1 MSTALTDTIC
11 KKQLIILIYF
21 LFADKIF
28 CGGISAMNFYENVYL
43 KIFGDTAFPEMITY
57 IVIAIAVYFVSHG
70 IGNCLGKKADV
81 IVGKLFK
88 KQNDNI
94 KNAIS
99 KSLANPIKNFI
110 QFTGLLAAVMVLPF
124 STEISAVVDTFAVK
138 VYRIAV
144 IALVGMLA
152 VNLVDSIQHFSKK
165 FENNENKTL
174 LMFFIKIGKV
184 LVIFLTGAIALKEV
198 GFDVTGLLASLGIG
212 GVVLALA
219 AQDTASNLFSG
230 IVILFDKPFAV
241 GDWIS
246 VAGMEGIVEEMSF
259 RSCRIRTFDNAL
271 ISVPNSKLG
280 GDSVTNWTKMNVRKT
295 RITIGLVYGTKK
307 DTLQKVCDE
316 IKAKLMEYDSIK
328 KDNIMVWFDNF
339 NASSLDVVVQYH
351 TYLTGAADFF
361 ALKEEIQY
369 MIMDV
374 VESNE
379 TDFAFNTQTI
389 IVDNQ

>member
-1 MSTALTDTIC
+1 
-11 KKQLIILIYF
+11 
-21 LFADKIF
+21 
-28 CGGISAMNFYENVYL
+28 MNFYENVYL
-43 KIFGDTAFPEMITY
+43 KIFGDTAFPEIITY
-57 IVIAIAVYFVSHG
+57 TVIAIAVYFVSHG
-70 IGNCLGKKADV
+70 IGNCLGKKSDV

-99 KSLANPIKNFI
+99 KSLANPIKNLI
-110 QFTGLLAAVMVLPF
+110 QFTGLLAAVMLLPF
-124 STEISAVVDTFAVK
+124 SPQISAVVDTFAVK

>member
-1 MSTALTDTIC
+1 MSTALTNTIC
-11 KKQLIILIYF
+11 EKQLIILIYF
-21 LFADKIF
+21 FFADKIF
-28 CGGISAMNFYENVYL
+28 CGGISAMNFYENIYF
-43 KIFGDTAFPEMITY
+43 KIFGNTALPGVLTY

-70 IGNCLGKKADV
+70 IGNYLGKKSDV

-110 QFTGLLAAVMVLPF
+110 QFTGLLAAVMFLPF
-124 STEISAVVDTFAVK
+124 SPEISAVVDTFAVK

-144 IALVGMLA
+144 IALAGMLA

-259 RSCRIRTFDNAL
+259 RSCRISTFDNAL

>member
-1 MSTALTDTIC
+1 MNKIDE
-11 KKQLIILIYF
+11 IYF
-21 LFADKIF
+21 KIF
-28 CGGISAMNFYENVYL
+28 NAPTLPDLLVGLVSAVLVFAVFKIVANVISSKASFITQKIL
-43 KIFGDTAFPEMITY
+43 KIKNENIEK
-57 IVIAIAVYFVSHG
+57 AVV
-70 IGNCLGKKADV
+70 A
-81 IVGKLFK
+81 
-88 KQNDNI
+88 
-94 KNAIS
+94 AIS
-99 KSLANPIKNFI
+99 KPINYFI
-110 QFTGLLAAVMVLPF
+110 TATGIVTAIMLIPF
-124 STEISAVVDTFAVK
+124 SVETNAVVTAFTTK
-138 VYRIAV
+138 VYRLAVIVILGMIAV
-144 IALVGMLA
+144 NTVE
-152 VNLVDSIQHFSKK
+152 NIQHFSKK
-165 FENNENKTL
+165 FSESENKTIIQ
-174 LMFFIKIGKV
+174 FFIKIAKV
-184 LVIFLTGAIALKEV
+184 IIIFLVVAILLKEV
-198 GFDVTGLLASLGIG
+198 GFDVTGLITSLGLG

-295 RITIGLVYGTKK
+295 RITIGLVYSTKK
-307 DTLQKVCDE
+307 ETLQKVCDE
-316 IKAKLMEYDSIK
+316 IKANLMKYDSIK

-374 VESNE
+374 VESNA

-389 IVDNQ
+389 IVENN

>member
-1 MSTALTDTIC
+1 
-11 KKQLIILIYF
+11 
-21 LFADKIF
+21 
-28 CGGISAMNFYENVYL
+28 MNFYENVYL

-70 IGNCLGKKADV
+70 IGNYLGKKSDV

-144 IALVGMLA
+144 IALAGMLA

>member
-1 MSTALTDTIC
+1 MN
-11 KKQLIILIYF
+11 LI
-21 LFADKIF
+21 
-28 CGGISAMNFYENVYL
+28 ENIYL
-43 KIFGDTAFPEMITY
+43 KIFGNTALPGVLTY
-57 IVIAIAVYFVSHG
+57 IAIAVVFYIIFHSTG
-70 IGNCLGKKADV
+70 KLIGKKSNIIAE
-81 IVGKLFK
+81 KLFRN
-88 KQNDNI
+88 QNDNI

-99 KSLANPIKNFI
+99 KSLSIPVKMFI
-110 QFTGLLAAVMVLPF
+110 QISGLLVAFLIVPFDAAF
-124 STEISAVVDTFAVK
+124 AAVVDAFAVK
-138 VYRIAV
+138 VYRIAI

-152 VNLVDSIQHFSKK
+152 VNLVDSIQYFSKK

-174 LMFFIKIGKV
+174 LIFFIKIGKV
-184 LVIFLTGAIALKEV
+184 LVIFLTGAIILKEV
-198 GFDVTGLLASLGIG
+198 GFDVTGLLASLGLG

-246 VAGMEGIVEEMSF
+246 VGGMEGVVEEMSF

-280 GDSVTNWTKMNVRKT
+280 SDSVTNWTKMNVRKT
-295 RITIGLVYGTKK
+295 RITIGLVYSTKK
-307 DTLQKVCDE
+307 TTLQKVCDE
-316 IKAKLMEYDSIK
+316 IKSNLMKYDSIK

-374 VESNE
+374 VESNG
-379 TDFAFNTQTI
+379 TDFAFDTKTI
-389 IVDNQ
+389 IIEQD